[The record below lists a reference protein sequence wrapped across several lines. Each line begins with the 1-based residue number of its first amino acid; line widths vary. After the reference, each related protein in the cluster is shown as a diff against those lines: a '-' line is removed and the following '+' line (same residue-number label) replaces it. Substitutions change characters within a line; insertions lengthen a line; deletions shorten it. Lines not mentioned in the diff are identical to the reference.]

1 MVFFDPFFNV
11 FLSYLKVET
20 NKKKDPIRALLKI
33 T

>member
-1 MVFFDPFFNV
+1 LTLFFND
-11 FLSYLKVET
+11 FLSYLKIET